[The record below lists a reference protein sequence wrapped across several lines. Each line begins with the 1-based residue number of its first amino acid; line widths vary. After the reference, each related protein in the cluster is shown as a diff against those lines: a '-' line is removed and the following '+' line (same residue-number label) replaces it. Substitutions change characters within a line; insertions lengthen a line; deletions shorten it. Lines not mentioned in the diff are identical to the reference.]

1 MNFFSWNRFF
11 TNFPKILVTLPV
23 DLEIVIVTYSLGLV
37 LAVVLA
43 CIRIKKI
50 PILNQLTVLFVSF
63 ERDTP
68 LFVQMLVSYYGIP
81 LLIGSI
87 FDIDTRDWSRIVFVF
102 IAYTANV
109 GAFLS
114 EVFRASILAIPK
126 GQTDAALSCGLT
138 NMQCFFRIIFPQS
151 VRIALPNMWT
161 FLISLFKSTSLV
173 YMIGVVDTIGRA
185 QAIGSATSH
194 SLESYIIVALIFVV
208 FSLFLQLPYSFVEK
222 KLSFTKEN
230 KFCQKKEARNEL

>member
-1 MNFFSWNRFF
+1 MTNFFSWNRFF
-11 TNFPKILVTLPV
+11 TNFPKILVVLPV
-23 DLEIVIVTYSLGLV
+23 TLEVVVVAYSLGLL
-37 LAVVLA
+37 LAVLLA
-43 CIRIKKI
+43 CVRIKKI
-50 PILNQLTVLFVSF
+50 PCLNQLIVLFISF

-68 LFVQMLVSYYGIP
+68 LLVQMLVSYYGIP
-81 LLIGSI
+81 LLFESI
-87 FDIDTRDWSRIVFVF
+87 FSVDTREWPRIIFVF

-114 EVFRASILAIPK
+114 EVFRAAILAIPK

-138 NMQCFFRIIFPQS
+138 NRQCFFRIVLPQS

-173 YMIGVVDTIGRA
+173 YMIGVVDIIGRA

-194 SLESYIIVALIFVV
+194 SFESYIIVALIFVV
-208 FSLFLQLPYSFVEK
+208 FSLLLQLPYSFVEK
-222 KLSFTKEN
+222 KLSFKS
-230 KFCQKKEARNEL
+230 KKQKVVNDGI